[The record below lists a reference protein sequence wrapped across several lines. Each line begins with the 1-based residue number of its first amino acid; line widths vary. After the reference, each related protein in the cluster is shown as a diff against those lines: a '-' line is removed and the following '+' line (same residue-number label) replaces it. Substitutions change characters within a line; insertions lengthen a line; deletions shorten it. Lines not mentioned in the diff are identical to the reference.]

1 MSFARLKQTFFFLF
15 SVPKDTSAW
24 KRFNDIQMMRPRS
37 LIFPRAMNVVQDI
50 VRGIRQEERVLINTK
65 NGMLRGRYLPYKT
78 GISGGYY
85 GFQGIKYGKAPI
97 GNRRFKAPLPEGPWK
112 GIKMALREGASCPH
126 RNMILENYKGNEDC
140 LFLNVYTP
148 KLPDSDGNPK
158 LPVLFW
164 IHGGGF
170 QFGNGNAFLYG
181 PDYLIPENIILVT
194 INYRLGA
201 LGFLN
206 TGTHEAPGNAGL
218 KDQVLALKWVR
229 DNIEKFGGDPNEV
242 TIAGQSAGSASVHYL
257 LMSSITKGLFKRAIA
272 QSGVALNPWAITDIP
287 RERAFML
294 GKALNYQTN
303 DTEKLIRK

>member
-1 MSFARLKQTFFFLF
+1 MQG
-15 SVPKDTSAW
+15 
-24 KRFNDIQMMRPRS
+24 PRS

-50 VRGIRQEERVLINTK
+50 VRGIRQEERVIISTK
-65 NGMLRGRYLPYKT
+65 NGDLRGRFLPYKT
-78 GISGGYY
+78 GVSGGYFS
-85 GFQGIKYGKAPI
+85 FQGIKYGKAPV
-97 GNRRFKAPLPEGPWK
+97 GSRRFKAPLPESSWTGVRP
-112 GIKMALREGASCPH
+112 AVREGASCPH

-148 KLPDSDGNPK
+148 KVPYNGVSAK
-158 LPVLFW
+158 FPVLFW

-181 PDYLIPENIILVT
+181 PDYLLPENIILVT

-206 TGTHEAPGNAGL
+206 TGTLDAPGNAGL

-229 DNIEKFGGDPNEV
+229 DNIEFFGGDPNEV

-257 LMSSITKGLFKRAIA
+257 LMSPLTKNLFKRAIA
-272 QSGVALNPWAITDIP
+272 QSGVALNPWAITDIAH
-287 RERAFML
+287 ERAFML
-294 GKALNYQTN
+294 GKALNFQTN
-303 DTEKLIRK
+303 DTEKLIRKFRFRNCVCRFVLLISFAFQSS